1 MRHLVHWL
9 VAGLIVTQLSGFA
22 CAEQLVTVP
31 PVAAFTDMLPSPPK
45 PGSDQDK
52 AELVVLMDIQAHRS
66 AADIAHA
73 QSDAAT
79 RNIFLFKTLFGDGFN
94 PKALPATAALS
105 GVVETAEK
113 SDIEPVKFVYA
124 RLRPFAV
131 DKDLHQVCPVK
142 KIDNSYPSGHTMTGY
157 LEALTLA
164 SILPEKKDA
173 ILARADDFAH
183 SRLVCGVH
191 HPSDLAAG
199 KLLAYALFPI
209 LEQDPRFQAARDAA
223 QVELRKA
230 LKLQAA
236 AK

>member
-1 MRHLVHWL
+1 MKHLAHWL
-9 VAGLIVTQLSGFA
+9 VAGLIVTQLFGLA
-22 CAEQLVTVP
+22 RAEQLVPVP
-31 PVAAFTDMLPSPPK
+31 SVAAFADMLPLPPK

-52 AELVVLMDIQAHRS
+52 VELAVLMDIQAHRS

-79 RNIFLFKTLFGDGFN
+79 RNIFLFATLFGDGFN
-94 PKALPATAALS
+94 AKSLPATAALS

-113 SDIEPVKFVYA
+113 SDIEPVKFVYG

-131 DKDLHQVCPVK
+131 DKDLHPVCPVK
-142 KIDNSYPSGHTMTGY
+142 KIDDSYPSGHTMTGY

-191 HPSDLAAG
+191 HQSDLAAG

-230 LKLQAA
+230 LKLRAA
-236 AK
+236 AE